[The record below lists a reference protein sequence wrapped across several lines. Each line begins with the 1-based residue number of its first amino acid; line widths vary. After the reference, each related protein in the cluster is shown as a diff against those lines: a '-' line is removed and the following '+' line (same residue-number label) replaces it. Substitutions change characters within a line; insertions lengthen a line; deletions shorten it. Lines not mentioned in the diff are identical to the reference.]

1 MNVGRRVRVPAP
13 LALPAVAAAVI
24 ALIPAFYLAT
34 QAFARGAGNVWD
46 EIFQSRTWD
55 LIVRSTWLTA
65 VVTAASIVVGT
76 VGAWVTTRVALPGR
90 AVLLVLFALPLAI
103 PSYLSAFAWISWQ
116 PGLEGFWGA
125 VIVLTCACYPYVML
139 PVAAA
144 LRGLDSTQE
153 DVARSLGRTQ
163 RQVMWGLV
171 LPQVRP
177 SITAGGLLVALYVL
191 SDFGAVAAMRY
202 ETFTWVIYGA
212 YRAGFNPSRAAI
224 LSLVLVAAALI
235 LVTLESRARGRAGAV
250 RIGSGVGRNRRN
262 TASPRAVVGAVV
274 ASLSIIGVGLGVPV
288 VSVISWLGRET
299 QRSVPWADVRGA
311 ILDSFLIGLLTA
323 IATILVA
330 LPVGIAASRYRSRFS
345 SAVERSTYV
354 THALPGIVIAI
365 SVVYAGI
372 VGIAASRYRSRFSS
386 AVERSTYVTHALPG
400 IVIAISVVY
409 AGIRLLRPWYQKLP
423 LLVLGQLLIFLPLAV
438 AAIRNSIEQSS
449 ARIEEAAKSLG
460 AGTMATIR
468 RVTVPL
474 ALPGIGAAAALTML
488 NAMKELPT
496 TLLLRPTG
504 WETLATSI
512 WKYSTVSDYSAVGPY
527 ALTLMIVTAVP
538 TAIVTSLT
546 VLRVSRPSSPG
557 RQG

>member
-372 VGIAASRYRSRFSS
+372 
-386 AVERSTYVTHALPG
+386 
-400 IVIAISVVY
+400 
-409 AGIRLLRPWYQKLP
+409 RLLRPWYQKLP

-546 VLRVSRPSSPG
+546 VLRVSRPSSAG

>member
-1 MNVGRRVRVPAP
+1 MNDGRRVRVPAP
-13 LALPAVAAAVI
+13 LAVPAVAAAVI
-24 ALIPAFYLAT
+24 ALIPAYYLAT
-34 QAFARGAGNVWD
+34 EAFARGAGSVWD

-65 VVTAASIVVGT
+65 LVTAASIVIGT
-76 VGAWVTTRVALPGR
+76 VGAWVTTRVAIPGR
-90 AVLLVLFALPLAI
+90 TALLVLLALPLAI

-125 VIVLTCACYPYVML
+125 AIVLTCACYPYVML

-153 DVARSLGRTQ
+153 DVARSLGRTH
-163 RQVMWGLV
+163 RQVTWGLV

-212 YRAGFNPSRAAI
+212 YRAGFNPSRAAT
-224 LSLVLVAAALI
+224 LSLVLVAAALV
-235 LVTLESRARGRAGAV
+235 LVALESRARGRAGAV
-250 RIGSGVGRNRRN
+250 RIGSGVGRDRRN
-262 TASPRAVVGAVV
+262 TVSTRAMVGAVV
-274 ASLSIIGVGLGVPV
+274 ASVSIIGLGLGVPV
-288 VSVISWLGRET
+288 VSVISWLSRET
-299 QRSVPWADVRGA
+299 QRSVPWTDVRDA

-323 IATILVA
+323 IATVLVA

-345 SAVERSTYV
+345 AVVERSTYV

-365 SVVYAGI
+365 SVVY
-372 VGIAASRYRSRFSS
+372 V
-386 AVERSTYVTHALPG
+386 
-400 IVIAISVVY
+400 
-409 AGIRLLRPWYQKLP
+409 GIRLLTPWYQRLP

-449 ARIEEAAKSLG
+449 ARIEEVAKSLG

-474 ALPGIGAAAALTML
+474 AIPGIGAAAALTML

-512 WKYSTVSDYSAVGPY
+512 WKYSTVSDYAAVGPY
-527 ALTLMIVTAVP
+527 ALALMIVTAVP
-538 TAIVTSLT
+538 TAIVSSLT
-546 VLRVSRPSSPG
+546 VLRVSRPSSSG
-557 RQG
+557 RQA

>member
-1 MNVGRRVRVPAP
+1 MNVGRRARVPAP
-13 LALPAVAAAVI
+13 LVVPAVAAAVI
-24 ALIPAFYLAT
+24 ALIPAYYLAT
-34 QAFARGAGNVWD
+34 EAFSRGAGTVWD

-55 LIVRSTWLTA
+55 LIVRSTWLTSL
-65 VVTAASIVVGT
+65 VTVASIVVGT
-76 VGAWVTTRVALPGR
+76 IGAWVSTRVAIPGR
-90 AVLLVLFALPLAI
+90 TALLVLLALPLAI

-125 VIVLTCACYPYVML
+125 AIVLTCACYPYVML

-163 RQVMWGLV
+163 RQVTWGLV

-212 YRAGFNPSRAAI
+212 YRAGFNPSRAAT
-224 LSLVLVAAALI
+224 LSLVLVAAALV
-235 LVTLESRARGRAGAV
+235 LVALESKARGRAGAV
-250 RIGSGVGRNRRN
+250 RIGSGVARHHSNA
-262 TASPRAVVGAVV
+262 ASPRTTIGAVL
-274 ASLSIIGVGLGVPV
+274 ASVSIVGVGLGVPI
-288 VSVISWLGRET
+288 VSVISWLGRKT
-299 QRSVPWADVRGA
+299 QRSVPWADVRA
-311 ILDSFLIGLLTA
+311 AVLDSFLIGALTA
-323 IATILVA
+323 VATILVA

-345 SAVERSTYV
+345 SVVERSTYV

-365 SVVYAGI
+365 SVVY
-372 VGIAASRYRSRFSS
+372 V
-386 AVERSTYVTHALPG
+386 
-400 IVIAISVVY
+400 
-409 AGIRLLRPWYQKLP
+409 GIRLLTPWYQKLP
-423 LLVLGQLLIFLPLAV
+423 LLVLGQVLIFLPLAV

-449 ARIEEAAKSLG
+449 ARIEEVARSLG
-460 AGTMATIR
+460 AGTMDTIR
-468 RVTVPL
+468 RVTIPL

-512 WKYSTVSDYSAVGPY
+512 WKYSTVSDYAAVGPY
-527 ALTLMIVTAVP
+527 ALALMIVTAVP
-538 TAIVTSLT
+538 TALVSSLT
-546 VLRVSRPSSPG
+546 VLRVSRPSPVDRGS
-557 RQG
+557 